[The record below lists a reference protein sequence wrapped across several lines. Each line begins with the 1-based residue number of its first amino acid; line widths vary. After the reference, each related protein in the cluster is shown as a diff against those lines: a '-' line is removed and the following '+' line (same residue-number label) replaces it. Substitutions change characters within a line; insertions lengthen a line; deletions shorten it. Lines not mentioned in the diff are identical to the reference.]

1 MQKAEILSFPTV
13 PGSGGL
19 GQSLHGQ
26 ILVGENQ
33 DFEVLG

>member
-26 ILVGENQ
+26 ILVGAKG
-33 DFEVLG
+33 LRL

>member
-19 GQSLHGQ
+19 GQSLYGQ
-26 ILVGENQ
+26 ILVGAKGIR
-33 DFEVLG
+33 L